1 MNIIHYFTQLFRDL
15 LSQLDS
21 ISFIRYCTQFV
32 AGFWSLL
39 VGMKTTLRIFF
50 RRKTTEC
57 YPENRKTLKMFDRFR
72 GELVLLHNERNE
84 HKCIACGICEINC
97 PNHTIH
103 VTSEKITAPDGKLTR
118 VLQSYEYDLGSCMF
132 CQLCTKTCPH
142 GALAFAPT
150 FEHAV
155 FTRSR
160 LVQKL
165 NREGSKLAAKTAGSG
180 Q

>member
-1 MNIIHYFTQLFRDL
+1 MRDL
-15 LSQLDS
+15 
-21 ISFIRYCTQFV
+21 IKYIESFVC
-32 AGFWSLL
+32 GLWSLL

-50 RRKTTEC
+50 RKKTTEC

-72 GELVLLHNERNE
+72 GELILVHNENNE

-97 PNHTIH
+97 PNGTIH
-103 VTSEKITAPDGKLTR
+103 VVSEKVTDAEGKTTR
-118 VLQSYEYDLGSCMF
+118 VLKRYEYDLGSCMF

-155 FTRSR
+155 FTRSK
-160 LVQKL
+160 LVHQL
-165 NREGSKLAAKTAGSG
+165 NREGSKLAGKTVGSG
-180 Q
+180 NLSLS